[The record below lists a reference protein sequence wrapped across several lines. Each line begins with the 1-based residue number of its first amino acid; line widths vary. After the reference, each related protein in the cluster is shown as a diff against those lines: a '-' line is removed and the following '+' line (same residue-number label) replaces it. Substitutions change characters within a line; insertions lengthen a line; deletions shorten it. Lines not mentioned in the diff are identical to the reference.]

1 MGERIRRDRKL
12 TTEEVARIRE
22 ARAEFAG
29 QPSKAQLLSSPM
41 YVGPM
46 SIDEY
51 LAWRKGAGT
60 VPLTQQLQAALA
72 ATGQSLYAIA
82 QASGVAAPV
91 LQRFVNGE
99 RGITLETA
107 GKLAA
112 YLGLA
117 LLPDPSVS
125 GSEQTAAL

>member
-1 MGERIRRDRKL
+1 MPERIRKKRKL
-12 TTEEVARIRE
+12 NAEEAARLRA
-22 ARAEFAG
+22 ARAAFSSR
-29 QPSKAQLLSSPM
+29 PSKDQLLDSDD

-46 SIDEY
+46 SIEEY
-51 LAWRKGAGT
+51 LSWRKGAGEA
-60 VPLTQQLQAALA
+60 PLVGQLKAAIA
-72 ATGQSLYAIA
+72 ATPKSLYAIA

-107 GKLAA
+107 GKLAD

-117 LLPDPSVS
+117 LLPDPATGLSRN
-125 GSEQTAAL
+125 GA

>member
-1 MGERIRRDRKL
+1 MPERIRRNRKL
-12 TTEEVARIRE
+12 TPEEAATLRE
-22 ARAEFAG
+22 VRAEFSG
-29 QPSKAQLLSSPM
+29 RPSQAELLESGE

-46 SIDEY
+46 SIEEY
-51 LAWRKGAGT
+51 LSWRKGAGD
-60 VPLTQQLQAALA
+60 VPLAAQLQAAIA

-91 LQRFVNGE
+91 LQRFVNGQ

-117 LLPDPSVS
+117 LLPEPRRATE
-125 GSEQTAAL
+125 GHR

>member
-1 MGERIRRDRKL
+1 MAERIRRDRKL
-12 TTEEVARIRE
+12 SPDEAARLREVRS
-22 ARAEFAG
+22 EFAHRPT
-29 QPSKAQLLSSPM
+29 QAELLATGN

-46 SIDEY
+46 SIEEY
-51 LAWRKGAGT
+51 LAWRKGAGDA
-60 VPLTQQLQAALA
+60 PLTKQLQAAIA

-107 GKLAA
+107 SKVAT
-112 YLGLA
+112 YLGMSLF
-117 LLPDPSVS
+117 PDPRR
-125 GSEQTAAL
+125 

>member
-1 MGERIRRDRKL
+1 MPERVHRKRRL
-12 TTEEVARIRE
+12 TAEEVARLRE
-22 ARAEFAG
+22 SRAEFSG
-29 QPSKAQLLSSPM
+29 RPSQAELLQSGE

-51 LAWRKGAGT
+51 LAWRQGAGN
-60 VPLTQQLQAALA
+60 VPLARQLQAAIA
-72 ATGQSLYAIA
+72 ATEQSLYAIA

-107 GKLAA
+107 GKVAD

-117 LLPDPSVS
+117 LLPDSRK
-125 GSEQTAAL
+125 

>member
-1 MGERIRRDRKL
+1 MPDRIRRNRRL
-12 TTEEVARIRE
+12 TAEEAARLRE
-22 ARAEFAG
+22 ARAEFAAR
-29 QPSKAQLLSSPM
+29 PSKAQLLRSGQ
-41 YVGPM
+41 YAGPM
-46 SIDEY
+46 SIEEY
-51 LAWRKGAGT
+51 LSWRKGAGD
-60 VPLTQQLQAALA
+60 VPLAHQLQAAIA

-117 LLPDPSVS
+117 LMPDPSN
-125 GSEQTAAL
+125 

>member
-1 MGERIRRDRKL
+1 MVERIRRNRKL
-12 TTEEVARIRE
+12 SAEEAAQLRA

-29 QPSKAQLLSSPM
+29 RPSQSELLASGQ

-46 SIDEY
+46 SLEDY
-51 LAWRKGAGT
+51 LTWRKGAGEA
-60 VPLTQQLQAALA
+60 PLTRQLQAAIA
-72 ATGQSLYAIA
+72 ATGQSIYAIA

-91 LQRFVNGE
+91 LQRFVKGE

-107 GKLAA
+107 DKIAA

-117 LLPDPSVS
+117 LLPEPR
-125 GSEQTAAL
+125 E